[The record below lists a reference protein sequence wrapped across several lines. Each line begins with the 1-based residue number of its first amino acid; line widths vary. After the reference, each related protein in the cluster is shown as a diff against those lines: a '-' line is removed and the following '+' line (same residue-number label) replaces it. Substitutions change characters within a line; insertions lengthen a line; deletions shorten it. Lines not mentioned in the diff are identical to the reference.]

1 MFPDYFYDAM
11 IFLIPEFVKEMIVLD
26 ELRIFLSFWA
36 LFYLERYLDVE
47 LELDLNFCLSLW
59 F

>member
-1 MFPDYFYDAM
+1 M